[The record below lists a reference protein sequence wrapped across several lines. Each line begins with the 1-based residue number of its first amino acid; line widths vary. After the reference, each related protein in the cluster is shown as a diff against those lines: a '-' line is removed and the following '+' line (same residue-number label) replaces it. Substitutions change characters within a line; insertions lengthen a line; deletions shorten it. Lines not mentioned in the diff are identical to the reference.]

1 MQPHTEP
8 RNLESRNLMTGEKRI
23 CLREGRWH
31 GRRILAIEESFGTKN
46 MASEC
51 LMLVEE

>member
-1 MQPHTEP
+1 MQPHAEP

-46 MASEC
+46 TALEW